1 MISGLSVANFAV
13 AKKLTLELD
22 DGLTIITGETGAGKS
37 ILVGALL
44 VGLGG
49 KWKPE
54 SLRHGADKAT
64 VELVFRFKQQDLNL
78 LEDKTVLED
87 NELIASRTIDAEG
100 KSRIRI
106 GGMQTTLNALRETT
120 SKLVDVHSQFD
131 AQSLLD
137 PRIHQQL
144 LDRFA
149 GLDHLKNVEQF
160 GTLATQLRQLQVELK
175 RMLGSEEERKRR
187 LDYIAFELE
196 DFEKIKPEP
205 GEDSQLEQERTRLLN
220 IAKLADLAGT
230 IKSAMDGVED
240 QQGIISLSKN
250 ARKTMADL
258 LRIDN
263 SAQEALPMV
272 ESLLA
277 NSSEVSVVIGNYL
290 SELTFDPE
298 RLEQI
303 ESRLNDLGKITR
315 RFGSK
320 LDDVFSGIQ
329 KLKSEMDALANAES
343 RIGQITQEIETV
355 RAKLGVMGTKV
366 RTGRLESSKNLA
378 KAIVTELSDLALE
391 KASFSVNLIPF
402 EPSENLYCRVDGAD
416 VGISESGTD
425 AVEFVI
431 STNPGEPPKS
441 IQKVASGG
449 ELSRIML
456 ALKVILSEVDQTPT
470 LIFDEVDSGV
480 GGRIGEMIGRKLATL
495 ARKRQIIC
503 ITHLPQIAA
512 FADRHLEIV
521 KHVVGDETNI
531 ECLEL
536 AQRGRIE
543 ELARMGSGDKISQV
557 SLKHAE
563 ELLLE
568 AKKFK
573 TVS

>member
-54 SLRHGADKAT
+54 SLRHGADKST
-64 VELVFRFKQQDLNL
+64 VELVFRLKKDDLNL
-78 LEDKTVLED
+78 ISDKSVLED
-87 NELIASRTIDAEG
+87 NELIASRTIDSEG
-100 KSRIRI
+100 KSRIRL

-137 PRIHQQL
+137 PKVHQQL

-149 GLDHLKNVEQF
+149 GSAHLENVEHF
-160 GTLATQLRQLQVELK
+160 GALATHLRQLQAELK

-196 DFEKIKPEP
+196 DFDKLKPEP
-205 GEDSQLEQERTRLLN
+205 GEDIQLEQERTRLLN
-220 IAKLADLAGT
+220 IARLADLAGSV
-230 IKSAMDGVED
+230 KSAMDGVED
-240 QQGIISLSKN
+240 QQGIASLAKN
-250 ARKTMADL
+250 ARKNMADL
-258 LRIDN
+258 LKIDRT
-263 SAQEALPMV
+263 AEEALPMV

-277 NSSEVSVVIGNYL
+277 NSSEISVIIGNYL
-290 SELTFDPE
+290 FGLTFDPE
-298 RLEQI
+298 RLEQV

-315 RFGSK
+315 RFGTK
-320 LDDVFSGIQ
+320 LDDVFAGIE
-329 KLKSEMDALANAES
+329 KLRTEMETLANAEN
-343 RIGQITQEIETV
+343 RIGHITSEVESV
-355 RAKLGVMGTKV
+355 RAKLGITGSKV
-366 RTGRLESSKNLA
+366 RTGRQDGAKKLA
-378 KAIVTELSDLALE
+378 TAIISELLDLALE

-402 EPSENLYCRVDGAD
+402 EPSENLFCLVDGVR

-512 FADRHLEIV
+512 FADGHLEIV
-521 KHVVGDETNI
+521 KNVEGEETNI
-531 ECLEL
+531 ECHEL

-543 ELARMGSGDKISQV
+543 ELARMGSGDKISQL

-573 TVS
+573 QAQ